1 MLGRTFYLH
10 VIPLMNQCIVLLQ
23 NGLLGTL
30 GQPAQSHVDL
40 ECKRGQELV
49 IKLILVMLT
58 VKERVRSKWVVLL
71 LHALRLVKDILFP
84 HTRSRFQLVVPM

>member
-1 MLGRTFYLH
+1 MLGRTSYLH

-30 GQPAQSHVDL
+30 GRHAQSHVDL

-58 VKERVRSKWVVLL
+58 VKERVCSKWVVLL